1 MAGMCISDRVRGSEG
16 AISRAARALEQG
28 SLKCRCQGLYLYYT
42 AGPRTNRLERLIT
55 IFTYPGNGSAIDTAL
70 WFAQGV
76 PFCLSLKSNTDILRQ
91 PNSLQQYLFAIIYGH
106 FTTTECLQMSNLFI
120 IQMFFGVSPRLGLYP

>member
-1 MAGMCISDRVRGSEG
+1 MAGMCIPDRVRGSEG

-28 SLKCRCQGLYLYYT
+28 SLKCRRQGLYLYYT
-42 AGPRTNRLERLIT
+42 AGPQTKGPERLIT
-55 IFTYPGNGSAIDTAL
+55 VFIYPGNGSAIDTAL

-76 PFCLSLKSNTDILRQ
+76 PFYLSLKSNTDVLRQ
-91 PNSLQQYLFAIIYGH
+91 PNSLQQYLFAIIYGN

-120 IQMFFGVSPRLGLYP
+120 IQVFFVVSTRLDLRP